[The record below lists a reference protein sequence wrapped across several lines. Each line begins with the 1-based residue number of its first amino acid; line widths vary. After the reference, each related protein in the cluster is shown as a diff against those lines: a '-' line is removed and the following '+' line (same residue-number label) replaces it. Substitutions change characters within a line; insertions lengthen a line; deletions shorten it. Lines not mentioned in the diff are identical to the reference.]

1 MGEEDQ
7 MLWLNAEEVKKAC
20 AFVVGALLMA
30 VFIYAVAG
38 CAGTRPH
45 PRSETPIADH
55 AVNELR
61 RVHFST
67 GSDKLDD
74 EAIATLGFNASW
86 LERYPNT
93 VLVLEG
99 HCDERGD
106 AAFNMQL
113 GDRRARRVKAHL
125 ISTGIDPDRMI
136 MVVSHG
142 ELRPLDPRHTSD
154 AWRKNRRVE
163 FIIR

>member
-1 MGEEDQ
+1 
-7 MLWLNAEEVKKAC
+7 MLWLNAEEIKKAC
-20 AFVVGALLMA
+20 AFFVGALLMIA
-30 VFIYAVAG
+30 FIYAVTG

-45 PRSETPIADH
+45 PRSEKATTDDK
-55 AVNELR
+55 VNELK

-67 GSDKLDD
+67 GSDELDG
-74 EAIATLGFNASW
+74 EAITTLGFNSSW
-86 LERYPNT
+86 LVRRPDA

-106 AAFNMQL
+106 SAFNMQL
-113 GDRRARRVKAHL
+113 GDRRARRVKAYL
-125 ISTGIDPDRMI
+125 IATGVDPDRLI